1 MPDTQNPPSSKSSKS
16 NLYLNTLIGFLG
28 LLLAVLL
35 VALFTRIIYPRIIS
49 ERTEKQSELISDII
63 QLEVLNGCGV
73 NGIANSYTNIL
84 RRNGFDVV
92 ETGNFDHFNLKESFV
107 ISRSG
112 NMNNA
117 YRIARALGIDEKN
130 VIREESSDFYLDAT
144 VVIGSDYEKLN
155 SD

>member
-1 MPDTQNPPSSKSSKS
+1 MPDTQNLPPSSSDK

-28 LLLAVLL
+28 FLLVLLLA
-35 VALFTRIIYPRIIS
+35 ALFTRIIYPRIIS
-49 ERTEKQSELISDII
+49 ERTENHSELISNII

-73 NGIANSYTNIL
+73 NGVANAYTNIL

-92 ETGNFDHFNLKESFV
+92 ETGNFDHFNLKESIV

-117 YRIARALGIDEKN
+117 FRIAKALGIKKEN
-130 VIREESSDFYLDAT
+130 VLREESPDFYLDAT
-144 VVIGSDYEKLN
+144 VVIGADYKQLN
-155 SD
+155 SK

>member
-1 MPDTQNPPSSKSSKS
+1 MPDTQNRSTTSSDKS
-16 NLYLNTLIGFLG
+16 LYLNTLIGFLG
-28 LLLAVLL
+28 FLLVFLL

-49 ERTEKQSELISDII
+49 ERSETHSELISDII

-73 NGIANSYTNIL
+73 NGVANAYTNIL

-117 YRIARALGIDEKN
+117 FRIAKALGIKEEN
-130 VIREESSDFYLDAT
+130 VIREESPDFYLDAT
-144 VVIGSDYEKLN
+144 VVIGADYEKLN